1 MPKQKGF
8 LTWDPPSPY
17 WTPYPGTKIFEMP
30 RFKELIERWGG
41 HALNMWLGMYGAPT
55 WKMVKLFSSDP
66 FIYRLFR
73 TELCSCFQMFWKLFS
88 TISWTSYLIFLVIKH
103 IPFFFATCM
112 YENGIHHPWFRC
124 PWAPQIFNIV
134 WGSHPVM
141 FAGSWTNLNSRSPA
155 LLSATQMAKGK
166 RSLKAARCWRQRKCI
181 PRPLA
186 MQCLGGDHVRST
198 THGIGFY
205 MYPKGIYREP
215 TVLITVNLYKINLGI
230 RHFHNLGIQ
239 PHVRMIWFPYSLGFL
254 TRKKHFKV

>member
-1 MPKQKGF
+1 
-8 LTWDPPSPY
+8 
-17 WTPYPGTKIFEMP
+17 MP

-41 HALNMWLGMYGAPT
+41 HAPNMWLGMYGAPT

-73 TELCSCFQMFWKLFS
+73 TELCSCFQIFS
-88 TISWTSYLIFLVIKH
+88 NRFQQFVELATSYFWLKYIYFLH
-103 IPFFFATCM
+103 LACM
-112 YENGIHHPWFRC
+112 KKGMHHPWFRC
-124 PWAPQIFNIV
+124 PWAHQIFNIV

-186 MQCLGGDHVRST
+186 MQCLGGDHVRFT
-198 THGIGFY
+198 THGIGLINAEN
-205 MYPKGIYREP
+205 PCNAIGAVDCSDHSEP
-215 TVLITVNLYKINLGI
+215 I
-230 RHFHNLGIQ
+230 
-239 PHVRMIWFPYSLGFL
+239 
-254 TRKKHFKV
+254 